1 MQIKNIQI
9 SGFGKLKNVN
19 IDFSNGIN
27 LIKGKNEAGKST
39 LADFIRVVLYG
50 ISKNKNGKAYSDYE
64 KYLPW
69 GNGDFSGK
77 IEYELDG
84 KTYSLRRD
92 FSKNKVTIYDEFN
105 NDITDEFS
113 KSKSKGSNIGFD
125 QLGID
130 EETFVNSTLV
140 RQNQISV
147 DSLSQNTI
155 IQKLGNAIQTGD
167 ESLSYDE
174 IQKKLDKILREEIG
188 TERTTTKPKFLLK
201 KDIYDLEIKKDRLE
215 LKRKRNETIREEQER
230 IINEK
235 VELDKELKDSK
246 LIDEINE
253 KYDKEIQDEKRLF
266 DIEQEKKNE
275 EKEKKER
282 RRWINKTIDIVLISV
297 MFISLIVTLIIK
309 NHLILALITLPIA
322 VAALLL
328 DYKYSFKEEIEAD
341 TDNFDLITEDIKKK
355 KKKEL
360 TAKEKLGVSKT
371 ITDMR
376 TLDLKKHIIELE
388 ENIKSKELEY
398 HKYEIEKDS
407 LKENLGEL
415 NETIEDLAY
424 KKEEYNKLLE
434 KEEVMQIG
442 IDKLKDAY
450 DEIKKAI
457 IPRLEEDIKYNISKT
472 TGGKYKDIKYND
484 NTGIL
489 CQNEYGEL
497 ITIDKLSGG
506 TIDQIYL
513 GFRMAVADK
522 YEHLP
527 LIFDDTF
534 VFFDEDRL
542 ENILKTISEM
552 SEDKQI
558 IILTCS
564 DREEEE
570 LKKLKAKFTQIDI

>member
-50 ISKNKNGKAYSDYE
+50 ISKNKNGKVYSDYE

-360 TAKEKLGVSKT
+360 TAKEKLGVSKS

-489 CQNEYGEL
+489 CQNEFGDL
-497 ITIDKLSGG
+497 ITRDKLRGG
-506 TIDQIYL
+506 TTDQIYL